1 MRYFILTL
9 PLVILG
15 GLLMFSQAQAISGE
29 QLYQW
34 QQIQA
39 QLDAEQQMQ
48 EQQLITDQIREMQL
62 LLAVRGYDLGLQQ
75 LTTDQIREI
84 QLMLAVRGYDVGFDL
99 SNDLVGT
106 MSGVLDENTKAAIR
120 QFQQDQGLAITS
132 VPDVETLRALAPSSD
147 QQEFF
152 GLSPEFGS
160 TDYTNEN
167 CCP

>member
-1 MRYFILTL
+1 MRYFTLTL

-15 GLLMFSQAQAISGE
+15 GLLMFGQAQAISGE
-29 QLYQW
+29 ELHQW

-39 QLDAEQQMQ
+39 QLEAEDQMQ
-48 EQQLITDQIREMQL
+48 AQQLTTEQIREM
-62 LLAVRGYDLGLQQ
+62 
-75 LTTDQIREI
+75 
-84 QLMLAVRGYDVGFDL
+84 QLMLAVRGYDLGYDL

-106 MSGVLDENTKAAIR
+106 MSGVLDENTQAAIR
-120 QFQQDQGLAITS
+120 HFQQDQGLAITS
-132 VPDVETLRALAPSSD
+132 VPDVETLRALGPSSD

>member
-1 MRYFILTL
+1 
-9 PLVILG
+9 LG

-29 QLYQW
+29 QLHQW

-39 QLDAEQQMQ
+39 QMDAEDQMQ
-48 EQQLITDQIREMQL
+48 APQLTTEQIREMKL

-75 LTTDQIREI
+75 LTTEQIREI
-84 QLMLAVRGYDVGFDL
+84 QVLLAVRGYDVGFDL

-106 MSGVLDENTKAAIR
+106 MSGVLDENTQAAIR
-120 QFQQDQGLAITS
+120 NFQQDQGLAITS
-132 VPDVETLRALAPSSD
+132 VPDVQTLRALGPSSD

-152 GLSPEFGS
+152 GLSPEFGG

>member
-1 MRYFILTL
+1 MKYFTLTL

-29 QLYQW
+29 QLHQW

-39 QLDAEQQMQ
+39 QLDAEDQMQ
-48 EQQLITDQIREMQL
+48 AQQLTTEQIREMQM
-62 LLAVRGYDLGLQQ
+62 LLAVRGYDL
-75 LTTDQIREI
+75 
-84 QLMLAVRGYDVGFDL
+84 GFDL

-120 QFQQDQGLAITS
+120 HFQQDQGLAITS
-132 VPDVETLRALAPSSD
+132 VPDVETLRALGPSSD